1 MDEVVTSAI
10 IDDASSVPVSKETAS
25 EAPKTSEA
33 APAAVEKPKRKRLT
47 LQERLAAAAKGKGRG
62 SRSVSRE
69 GSPSVDEAKDRDGP
83 GSAGEAK
90 GAKGEKVGKEGEG
103 AVKTVKDAV
112 EAVKDVAGDG
122 AEALID
128 FGSEAQGE
136 TSVERGSEPK
146 HEESTS
152 GKASET
158 GEISAEN
165 NETSGEKGTQPANT
179 VENEHE
185 PVDSAPKPVENEP
198 KLENQ
203 SEKVV
208 ETEQPVET
216 EPKLVETEQEPA
228 HTTEKPVETEPQPAQ
243 TTEEPTQTTE
253 KPVETSKKPTESD
266 PKTTQTTKQTAEPSP
281 IPSETQ
287 KTTESLATPEPTP
300 EPTPKIARLQR
311 QLITAQSELAS
322 LKATHAQELAALKAQ
337 VARPSALETKLA
349 QKDQQI
355 AELLRE
361 GEVLSKKELKL
372 NESIKRLKQENASLE
387 HTLADYSRKS
397 DDGQRQ
403 LVELHD
409 ALKLAGLAS
418 VDQLLERMRQVERE
432 ASEARARADAEA
444 GWAQKHQKL
453 QSVYDQEVAAHRAT
467 SAALENLRLDFE
479 MFRQSSESSAA
490 SKDAQLR
497 QTEQELA
504 RAKQENQ
511 GEIAR
516 LEAKVEQL
524 RVASEGSEAPRGSA
538 TAQEYARLSEA
549 HSALQSQYL
558 AAQENWKLL
567 EVRMKARA
575 DAVEGQLENVTK
587 LKNRAV
593 AELKRANVV
602 AAEVESSAQGA
613 AGDAE
618 RLRARV
624 KQAEMALAMKQ
635 GEVEEA
641 QQRAERMQQVYA
653 HDREDLER
661 RLAVAERAMR
671 EAKVERGSERVDRA
685 SLGGVDRVSSDGGFG
700 NERSFN
706 ERSFNERS
714 FDRSFNERSFN
725 DRPFT
730 IAERIPSLGNIP
742 TLPEGP
748 ETRESRS
755 ESRERRSGS
764 RSGSRSENRRE
775 SRSENRPE
783 SRSFGSSDH
792 LRDSRGDSRT
802 ELARVS
808 SDRSDFA
815 RSDRD
820 LARASSDQN
829 ITVSDSRSDLFV
841 PRSRKPSVV
850 SGVSDLGSESDRDTI
865 QRSFDD
871 GPQTGHVH
879 VLSQMA
885 ASVRRLEVEMATVR
899 EDNAQLQR
907 SNHELSEQYLA
918 SLRRVEGAEAHEKE
932 LAELRQALERQQAKE
947 RTMLEVL
954 GEKTEQ
960 VQELEADVVDL
971 KDLLRSQ
978 VQQMVEMQEA
988 VAKR

>member
-1 MDEVVTSAI
+1 MTLAI

-25 EAPKTSEA
+25 EAPKTLEA
-33 APAAVEKPKRKRLT
+33 APVAVEKPKRKRLT
-47 LQERLAAAAKGKGRG
+47 LQERLAAAAKGKGWG
-62 SRSVSRE
+62 SRLVSRE
-69 GSPSVDEAKDRDGP
+69 GSPLVDEAKDRDGP

-90 GAKGEKVGKEGEG
+90 GAKGETVGKEGEG

-112 EAVKDVAGDG
+112 EAVKDTAGDG

-128 FGSEAQGE
+128 LGSEPQGE
-136 TSVERGSEPK
+136 TVEKGIEPK
-146 HEESTS
+146 DEESGETL
-152 GKASET
+152 GKGGET
-158 GEISAEN
+158 GEILAEN
-165 NETSGEKGTQPANT
+165 DETSGENGTEPAKT
-179 VENEHE
+179 VENELE
-185 PVDSAPKPVENEP
+185 LVDSTPNPVENEP

-203 SEKVV
+203 PEKLVG
-208 ETEQPVET
+208 TEQPVET
-216 EPKLVETEQEPA
+216 VPKLAQTTEKTAETEQEPA
-228 HTTEKPVETEPQPAQ
+228 QTNEKPAETPQK
-243 TTEEPTQTTE
+243 PTQTTE
-253 KPVETSKKPTESD
+253 KPVETTEKIAESD

-281 IPSETQ
+281 NPLETQ
-287 KTTESLATPEPTP
+287 RATESLATPEPT
-300 EPTPKIARLQR
+300 TPPAKVARLQR

-322 LKATHAQELAALKAQ
+322 LKAAHAQELATLKAQ
-337 VARPSALETKLA
+337 VARPLALETKLA

-372 NESIKRLKQENASLE
+372 NELIKRLKQENASLE
-387 HTLADYSRKS
+387 HILADYLRKS

-403 LVELHD
+403 LAELHD
-409 ALKLAGLAS
+409 ALKLAGLAL
-418 VDQLLERMRQVERE
+418 VDQLLERMHQVERE
-432 ASEARARADAEA
+432 ALEARARAEAEA

-467 SAALENLRLDFE
+467 LAALENLRLDFE
-479 MFRQSSESSAA
+479 MFRQLLELLAA
-490 SKDAQLR
+490 LKDAQLR

-524 RVASEGSEAPRGSA
+524 RVASEGSEAPRGLA

-549 HSALQSQYL
+549 HLALQSQYL

-593 AELKRANVV
+593 AELKRANVA
-602 AAEVESSAQGA
+602 AAEVELSAQGA

-661 RLAVAERAMR
+661 RLAVAERAVR
-671 EAKVERGSERVDRA
+671 QAKGERASLERVERGSV
-685 SLGGVDRVSSDGGFG
+685 GGVSSDGERFG

-706 ERSFNERS
+706 ERLLN
-714 FDRSFNERSFN
+714 DRSFNDRSFNDRSFN

-748 ETRESRS
+748 ETRESRL
-755 ESRERRSGS
+755 ESRERRLGS
-764 RSGSRSENRRE
+764 RLGSRLESRRE
-775 SRSENRPE
+775 SRLESRPE
-783 SRSFGSSDH
+783 SRLFGSLDH
-792 LRDSRGDSRT
+792 LRDSRDSRGDSRT

-808 SDRSDFA
+808 SDRLDFA

-820 LARASSDQN
+820 FARASSDQN
-829 ITVSDSRSDLFV
+829 ITVSDSRLDLFV
-841 PRSRKPSVV
+841 PRSRKPLVV
-850 SGVSDLGSESDRDTI
+850 SGVSDLGLELDRDTI
-865 QRSFDD
+865 QRLFDD
-871 GPQTGHVH
+871 GPQSGHVH

-885 ASVRRLEVEMATVR
+885 ALVRRLEVEMATVR

-907 SNHELSEQYLA
+907 LNHELSEQYLA
-918 SLRRVEGAEAHEKE
+918 LLRRVEGAEAHEKE

-971 KDLLRSQ
+971 KDLLRLQ

-988 VAKR
+988 AGKR